1 MNWQIQIQLNE
12 KLFIRDPALSEVGRS
27 IVKQGATM
35 IEKMGLEEFTFK
47 KLATKLKTNES
58 SVYRYFENK
67 HRLLLYLVDWYWRWI
82 EYQVIVHTNNIKDPN
97 NKIDVIL
104 NILMLKVEGDLMGGP
119 EVDKQILH
127 QLIIKEGSKSYLT
140 SHVTEDN
147 KLQLFKPYK
156 DLCARIAE
164 VLLEI
169 NPKYKYGRSLTS
181 TVLEMAHYQ
190 YFFMHNLPRLT
201 DFGQNKDEKEVINF
215 LRHLILASLSST
227 K

>member
-1 MNWQIQIQLNE
+1 MSWQIQIQLNE
-12 KLFIRDPALSEVGRS
+12 KLFIRDPALSELGRS
-27 IVKQGATM
+27 IVKQGANM

-47 KLATKLKTNES
+47 KLATNLKTNES

-82 EYQVIVHTNNIKDPN
+82 EYQVLVHTNNIKDPN
-97 NKIDVIL
+97 KKIDIIL

-127 QLIIKEGSKSYLT
+127 HLVIKEGSKSYLT
-140 SHVTEDN
+140 NHVTEDN

-156 DLCARIAE
+156 DLCARIAG
-164 VLLEI
+164 VFLEI
-169 NPKYKYGRSLTS
+169 TPNYKYSRSLTS
-181 TVLEMAHYQ
+181 TVLEMAHHQ

-201 DFGQNKDEKEVINF
+201 DFGQVKDETEVIHF
-215 LRHLILASLSST
+215 LRHLILASLAF